1 MSSEVASLIP
11 PFTFPSSSLLLTL
24 FSARGH
30 SEAGLKLGDGVL
42 EVTRHLLEFFIYQRA
57 HACGLF
63 ASTSFRL
70 LQKNKNDVKKFS
82 HFVTSSTL

>member
-1 MSSEVASLIP
+1 MSSEEQAIFLSLHFLHQAYYLIA
-11 PFTFPSSSLLLTL
+11 F

-42 EVTRHLLEFFIYQRA
+42 EVTRHLLEFLFIHQRA

-63 ASTSFRL
+63 APTSFRL
-70 LQKNKNDVKKFS
+70 LQKKNKKDF
-82 HFVTSSTL
+82 